1 MPYLHQ
7 KSELTPLASEE
18 TWNKEASEMKLI
30 TSSLSEHGLGLFSK
44 KGFRLPRL
52 GSQQR
57 RTALICSLLVFWG
70 SMSFVST
77 LREWDEA
84 VACVEQ
90 RDPASALR
98 IFLNIEEKSSKI
110 FFNIGCLYL
119 NNSELDEAEK
129 VQLHGRFCVLCY
141 WRKQ

>member
-1 MPYLHQ
+1 MNLLNYQVRKQEIKPVTH
-7 KSELTPLASEE
+7 
-18 TWNKEASEMKLI
+18 EADHF
-30 TSSLSEHGLGLFSK
+30 LSEHGLGFSK
-44 KGFRLPRL
+44 KSFRLPLL

-57 RTALICSLLVFWG
+57 RTAFICSLLIVFWG

-77 LREWDEA
+77 LRQWDEA

-90 RDPASALR
+90 RDPDSALK
-98 IFLNIEEKSSKI
+98 IFLNIEEKTSKI

-141 WRKQ
+141 WRKQSV

>member
-1 MPYLHQ
+1 
-7 KSELTPLASEE
+7 
-18 TWNKEASEMKLI
+18 
-30 TSSLSEHGLGLFSK
+30 
-44 KGFRLPRL
+44 
-52 GSQQR
+52 
-57 RTALICSLLVFWG
+57 
-70 SMSFVST
+70 MSFVST
-77 LREWDEA
+77 LRQWDEA

-129 VQLHGRFCVLCY
+129 VQLAAWQILFYATKETVRLNKIFLDLY
-141 WRKQ
+141 PL